1 MSELWQQH
9 GLQLNNQ
16 PFFMGG
22 MGMGRWVRQNE
33 KKQNSQDGKPTYVRT
48 KKIPPQA
55 GFSFFKKRCCSLF
68 AARRLYTQL
77 RKDNFIEIIHYS
89 QLTIDCSPTDLE
101 LQRK

>member
-1 MSELWQQH
+1 ME
-9 GLQLNNQ
+9 
-16 PFFMGG
+16 G

-68 AARRLYTQL
+68 VVRCSLFAVRSSLLADYTH
-77 RKDNFIEIIHYS
+77 N
-89 QLTIDCSPTDLE
+89 
-101 LQRK
+101 

>member
-1 MSELWQQH
+1 MFELWQQH

-16 PFFMGG
+16 PSSMGG

-55 GFSFFKKRCCSLF
+55 GFSFFI
-68 AARRLYTQL
+68 L
-77 RKDNFIEIIHYS
+77 RAQIIFRMNAP
-89 QLTIDCSPTDLE
+89 L
-101 LQRK
+101 